1 MDSGANIFISQNRLS
16 DLIDQITRCDK
27 ETADGDK
34 NREASTFARSLLTRP
49 VLSESDAFQV
59 SPLLPIQSMEVPRNG
74 YSHLIKQMIKV
85 QESMGTGNEG
95 SWRAVGWSVGL
106 CEFFKGPMKLGNDPF
121 LAKGT
126 NFLSTAVEV
135 CGTALQEGW
144 RRLGTCQGF

>member
-1 MDSGANIFISQNRLS
+1 MLCQNQLSPAASKLQEQTHEKSPYKWMDSGANIFISQNRLS

-59 SPLLPIQSMEVPRNG
+59 SPLLPIQSMEVPRDG

-85 QESMGTGNEG
+85 QESMGTGKG
-95 SWRAVGWSVGL
+95 VGGRLVGW
-106 CEFFKGPMKLGNDPF
+106 
-121 LAKGT
+121 
-126 NFLSTAVEV
+126 AV
-135 CGTALQEGW
+135 
-144 RRLGTCQGF
+144 